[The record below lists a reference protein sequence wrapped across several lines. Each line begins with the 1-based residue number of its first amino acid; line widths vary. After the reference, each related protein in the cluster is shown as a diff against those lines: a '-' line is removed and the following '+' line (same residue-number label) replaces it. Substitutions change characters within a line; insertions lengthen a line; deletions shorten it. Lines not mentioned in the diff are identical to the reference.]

1 MFDAAGL
8 PARTGWT
15 ENVSSDAAAAVRL
28 QRDRDGGT
36 WIGGLA
42 FSPFLAVLFLS
53 LGAGAILQVIYE
65 VGKMLLRD
73 AERFADAAPRIADR
87 DKKVL
92 LKKVFGNALP
102 RPLLNFLQVTV
113 DKRRQRL
120 LGLMTEEFH
129 ALLDEHHG
137 RTHVTVTVAREL
149 DPETLQD
156 LSGKL
161 SALLGREA
169 IPHVRVKPA
178 VLGGVHLK
186 TGDTVYD
193 GTLRRRIK
201 QLRKQLVTA
210 ELPDAAA
217 EGAAS

>member
-1 MFDAAGL
+1 VTNETIARSYAVTLFELARRQDGL
-8 PARTGWT
+8 EVFAEGMDT
-15 ENVSSDAAAAVRL
+15 VV
-28 QRDRDGGT
+28 
-36 WIGGLA
+36 GLLDQNPS
-42 FSPFLAVLFLS
+42 FRIFL
-53 LGAGAILQVIYE
+53 E
-65 VGKMLLRD
+65 T
-73 AERFADAAPRIADR
+73 PRIADR
-87 DKKVL
+87 EKKEL
-92 LKKVFGNALP
+92 LKRVFGNVLP

-149 DPETLQD
+149 DPETLQE

-161 SALLGREA
+161 STLLGREA

-178 VLGGVHLK
+178 VLGGVHLR

-201 QLRKQLVTA
+201 QLRKQLVTV
-210 ELPDAAA
+210 ELPDAPG

>member
-1 MFDAAGL
+1 MTNETIARSYAVTLFELARRQDGL
-8 PARTGWT
+8 ESFAEGMDT
-15 ENVSSDAAAAVRL
+15 V
-28 QRDRDGGT
+28 
-36 WIGGLA
+36 IGLVDQNPS
-42 FSPFLAVLFLS
+42 FRVFL
-53 LGAGAILQVIYE
+53 E
-65 VGKMLLRD
+65 T
-73 AERFADAAPRIADR
+73 PRIADR
-87 DKKVL
+87 EKKEL
-92 LKKVFGNALP
+92 LKKVFGNVLP

-149 DPETLQD
+149 DPQTLQE

-210 ELPDAAA
+210 ELPDAAG
-217 EGAAS
+217 EGAVS